1 VNVKIILLGILYDK
15 SFILHDYLFTEIFI
29 SKLVCILL
37 NSWDGQREWSAELPD
52 GEEICGIAVTAS
64 WVAVA
69 TSMQF
74 LRLFTLSG
82 GQREIVTIPGPI
94 VAINGSRDR
103 LVVVH
108 HCGTRMF
115 LLFTVCVI

>member
-1 VNVKIILLGILYDK
+1 M
-15 SFILHDYLFTEIFI
+15 
-29 SKLVCILL
+29 VCILF
-37 NSWDGQREWSAELPD
+37 NSWDGKREWTVDLPED
-52 GEEICGIAVTAS
+52 EDICGLAVTTE

-69 TSMQF
+69 TTMNF

-94 VAINGSRDR
+94 VAINGSRNR

-115 LLFTVCVI
+115 LLLNDFILLV